1 MGSLPTGMIWEVR
14 EREAEKPD
22 LTSLLQA
29 AAILTKA
36 WASWTQFFFFVKVK
50 SGQVYSGL
58 FSQSLNQND
67 ENCL

>member
-36 WASWTQFFFFVKVK
+36 WASWTQFFFFFLSRLSLAK
-50 SGQVYSGL
+50 SIQVC
-58 FSQSLNQND
+58 FPRV
-67 ENCL
+67 

>member
-1 MGSLPTGMIWEVR
+1 MEANTITHTMGSLPTGMIWEVR

-36 WASWTQFFFFVKVK
+36 WASWTQFFFF
-50 SGQVYSGL
+50 
-58 FSQSLNQND
+58 
-67 ENCL
+67 